1 MRLVGFGGDDDVW
14 GMYVRA
20 RGGERE
26 GDIAKKVE
34 RSCENLNAERKIIFH
49 WRKKWYTRYQHPLI
63 EPQRKRQKQQ

>member
-1 MRLVGFGGDDDVW
+1 MGLVGFGGDDDVW

-26 GDIAKKVE
+26 REGNVAKKVE

-49 WRKKWYTRYQHPLI
+49 WRKNGTPGTSIL
-63 EPQRKRQKQQ
+63 